1 MNQLGNEEARHAWV
15 TAQLQSLPHGW
26 RLLDAGAGTQP
37 YRPLCVNLHY
47 VSQDFGAY
55 VPASNQTGLHPASF
69 DYAGLDIVSDICKIP
84 EPAASFDAILCTEVL
99 EHLPDPVRALAELSR
114 LLRQDGVLLITAPFC
129 SLTHFAPHHY
139 ATGFNRY
146 FFEHHLQSLG
156 FQIQELTPNG
166 HFFSWIRQE
175 LNRLPSVWNQYLA
188 TPPPWPVKLAIRLLS
203 RALNRVDPSNAAPS
217 SELLCFGLH
226 VRAVKKL
233 ASPAS

>member
-1 MNQLGNEEARHAWV
+1 MTQPGNEETRHAWISREL
-15 TAQLQSLPHGW
+15 ARLPAGS

-37 YRPLCVNLHY
+37 YRPLCSRLVY
-47 VSQDFGAY
+47 VSQDFAAY
-55 VPASNQTGLHPASF
+55 TPSTEIAGLHPDSF
-69 DYAGLDIVSDICKIP
+69 DYTGIDLVSDITAIP
-84 EPAASFDAILCTEVL
+84 APDDSFDAVLCTEVL
-99 EHLPDPVRALAELSR
+99 EHVPNPVLALKELGR
-114 LLRQDGVLLITAPFC
+114 LVRPGGTLLITAPFC

-156 FQIQELTPNG
+156 FQIQELSPNG
-166 HFFSWIRQE
+166 HFFSWICQE
-175 LNRLPSVWNQYLA
+175 LSRLPSVWNQYLV
-188 TPPPWPVKLAIRLLS
+188 TPPPWPVKVAIRLLS
-203 RALNRVDPSNAAPS
+203 RALNRIDPAKAAPS